1 MKSRAKSKFNKSTKG
16 IVTRNVFLILLFV
29 TLCLLGFC
37 FYTYKI
43 LESHVDYSNCVSY
56 IPYSDTSL
64 KNNY

>member
-1 MKSRAKSKFNKSTKG
+1 MKNRAKGTKNKGK

-56 IPYSDTSL
+56 IPYTDTSL